1 MAWELNMDTVRHMDE
16 NLLSYKRILRL
27 DVDDIFR
34 RLWRGSEYNMI
45 L

>member
-1 MAWELNMDTVRHMDE
+1 MAWELNMDTMRHMDE
-16 NLLSYKRILRL
+16 NLLSHKRNFRV

-34 RLWRGSEYNMI
+34 RLWKGSEYNMI